1 MSTPNPRKIDERLK
15 QSMTCLERALS
26 AKTAGR
32 EYQWSASVA
41 DALDQMRDAMQSRP
55 AAPASS
61 DVVDQTRPT
70 LKRQADSVCRE
81 YADCIV
87 RADAL
92 HGEIQRV
99 SHTFAPKDRAGAR
112 DDAGKVEAIPDFAD
126 LRQRAADLLNC
137 LQHVRDEE
145 AHLVLE
151 SVNTD
156 IGVGD

>member
-1 MSTPNPRKIDERLK
+1 MSNPSSQPPDERLK
-15 QSMTCLERALS
+15 QSMTSLERALS

-41 DALDQMRDAMQSRP
+41 DALDQVCDAMQSRP
-55 AAPASS
+55 SAPASG
-61 DVVDQTRPT
+61 DIVDKTRPT
-70 LKRQADSVCRE
+70 LKRQADGLRRE
-81 YADCIV
+81 YTDCLT

-92 HGEIQRV
+92 HGEIRRV
-99 SHTFAPKDRAGAR
+99 THTFAPKDRAGAR
-112 DDAGKVEAIPDFAD
+112 DDAAKVESIPDFAD
-126 LRQRAADLLNC
+126 IRQRAADLLNC

-145 AHLVLE
+145 ANLVLE